1 MFNLDKSKYNVNNNH
16 KITNIS
22 VNLNIINKSIWSDS
36 NIFENDLQIFLLL
49 LKLKFFFAFYK
60 NIKMNSQIYFGKT
73 KIILKIIKTSSAD
86 NIIKENLQIAR
97 YQKEELSSILLR
109 RNYNR

>member
-1 MFNLDKSKYNVNNNH
+1 
-16 KITNIS
+16 
-22 VNLNIINKSIWSDS
+22 
-36 NIFENDLQIFLLL
+36 
-49 LKLKFFFAFYK
+49 
-60 NIKMNSQIYFGKT
+60 MNSQIYFGKT